1 MQKLREFCLNL
12 QIPALWQVPV
22 SDYTSF
28 RIGGLADAL
37 IFPDTEEEL
46 LLLLGYLSGEGIRF
60 RVLGNASNVL
70 VADEGFRGALVST
83 RHIRSLSVTG
93 MAVRAACGVPINVL
107 CRKMAEASLGGL
119 ENLYGIPG
127 TVGGAIRMNAS
138 AFGCAVS
145 DVLDFVTVFDF
156 EESKTKVLFK
166 KDCDFSY
173 RHSIFSEKPSFI
185 ILSATFRTPKK
196 PSEQIR
202 EGMRRALSIR
212 MEKHP
217 SALPSAGS
225 VFLKHEGKSA
235 GELIE
240 GAGLKGER
248 IGGAAVSLKHA
259 GFIVNLGGATA
270 KDVLDLMEYVKMRV
284 REKYG
289 VDLTAEIEHI
299 KN

>member
-12 QIPALWQVPV
+12 QIPALWQVPL

-28 RIGGLADAL
+28 RIGGPADAL

-46 LLLLGYLSGEGIRF
+46 LRLLAYFGQENICF
-60 RVLGNASNVL
+60 RVIGNASNVL
-70 VADEGFRGALVST
+70 VSDKGFRGALVST

-93 MAVRAACGVPINVL
+93 VTVRAACGVPINVL

-119 ENLYGIPG
+119 ESLYGIPG
-127 TVGGAIRMNAS
+127 TVGGALRMNAS
-138 AFGCAVS
+138 AFGSAVS
-145 DVLDFVTVFDF
+145 DVLEFVTVFDL
-156 EESKTKVLFK
+156 SKNKTEVLFK
-166 KDCDFSY
+166 RDCDFSY
-173 RHSIFSEKPSFI
+173 RHSIFSENKSLI
-185 ILSATFRTPKK
+185 ILSAAFCAYAK
-196 PSEQIR
+196 PSEEIR
-202 EGMRRALSIR
+202 EGMRHALGIR

-225 VFLKHEGKSA
+225 VFLKHDGRSA

-240 GAGLKGER
+240 GAGLKGKR

-270 KDVLDLMEYVKMRV
+270 KDVLDLMEYIKARVK
-284 REKYG
+284 EKYD
-289 VDLTAEIEHI
+289 VTLTAEIEYI
-299 KN
+299 EG